1 LVIETAEVLRGPAL
15 QIATRDTDAA
25 PGLTMQKL
33 CARLLMALAVQ
44 AVAGLALAQGRA
56 GELKQQGSVAQM
68 TDGSKPDQGGKSEPG
83 GKVLGPAGSTTVFV
97 DGRLTAP
104 GAPRDVDTAP
114 AKFSAR
120 SAADDATPIVGYR
133 LKALGEE
140 ARGKVHTLLAG
151 KVGDARDH
159 WGERAVL
166 GSQVPNAVIAQ
177 GLAPV
182 PQGVAAE
189 VPELKDTSF
198 TIAGAKVVLI
208 DPVMRTVIGVVGP

>member
-1 LVIETAEVLRGPAL
+1 
-15 QIATRDTDAA
+15 
-25 PGLTMQKL
+25 MQKL
-33 CARLLMALAVQ
+33 CARLLMPLAVQ
-44 AVAGLALAQGRA
+44 AVAALALAQGGA
-56 GELKQQGSVAQM
+56 GELKQQGSVPQM
-68 TDGSKPDQGGKSEPG
+68 TDGSKPDQGGKPESG
-83 GKVLGPAGSTTVFV
+83 AKVLGPAGSTTVFV

-104 GAPRDVDTAP
+104 GAPQDVDTAP

-120 SAADDATPIVGYR
+120 SAADDATPMVGYR

-140 ARGKVHTLLAG
+140 ARGKVHTLLA
-151 KVGDARDH
+151 DTARAARDH

-182 PQGVAAE
+182 PQSVAAE

-208 DPVMRTVIGVVGP
+208 DPIMRTVIGVVGP

>member
-1 LVIETAEVLRGPAL
+1 VVESAEDLRGSAL
-15 QIATRDTDAA
+15 QIATHNTDAV

-33 CARLLMALAVQ
+33 CARLLMTLAVQ
-44 AVAGLALAQGRA
+44 AVAGLALAQGGA
-56 GELKQQGSVAQM
+56 GELKQQGSVPQT
-68 TDGSKPDQGGKSEPG
+68 TDASKPDQGGKPEPG
-83 GKVLGPAGSTTVFV
+83 AKVPGPAGSATVFV

-120 SAADDATPIVGYR
+120 SAADDATPIEGYR

-140 ARGKVHTLLAG
+140 ARGKVHTLLADKAG
-151 KVGDARDH
+151 AARDH
-159 WGERAVL
+159 WGEGAVL

-182 PQGVAAE
+182 PQSVAAE